1 MADNKK
7 YYYLKLKDNFF
18 DSDSMIVLESMPD
31 GYLYSNILL
40 KLYLRSLKNEGKL
53 MFNDRIPYNSTIL
66 AQVVRHNVGVIEK
79 ALKIFKELDLIEIMD
94 NGAIYILDI
103 QNFIGHSSSEADRI
117 REYRNKVNDEKGVQM
132 LQQTY
137 NKCTPEIEIEL
148 EKELELKKDIDIKKE
163 SCIQNVNK
171 MDTQI
176 RLDKNRLDKVRLDK
190 KKHSPEAEEILSYL
204 NLKSGSNYRLID
216 SNLKLIDSIL
226 KKGYSKQDCY
236 TVIDKKVQEW
246 SGTDMQQYLRPLT
259 LFSSKFDAYL
269 NQPMTR
275 KRSEFETTQDNL
287 KGLYDKFGG
296 DEDGEERNNKN
307 IFDI

>member
-1 MADNKK
+1 MAVKRMFSLKVIDTDLFLEMPISARLLYYDLGMRADDDGFVSSPKK
-7 YYYLKLKDNFF
+7 ISK
-18 DSDSMIVLESMPD
+18 MIGSSED
-31 GYLYSNILL
+31 DFKILL
-40 KLYLRSLKNEGKL
+40 AKGFIIPFESGVCVITHWKINNHIQK
-53 MFNDRIPYNSTIL
+53 DRYTATIYKSEFAML
-66 AQVVRHNVGVIEK
+66 TDNQGEYVSE
-79 ALKIFKELDLIEIMD
+79 MD
-94 NGAIYILDI
+94 
-103 QNFIGHSSSEADRI
+103 
-117 REYRNKVNDEKGVQM
+117 
-132 LQQTY
+132 
-137 NKCTPEIEIEL
+137 
-148 EKELELKKDIDIKKE
+148 KK
-163 SCIQNVNK
+163 CIQNVNK
-171 MDTQI
+171 MDTQN

-216 SNLKLIDSIL
+216 SNLKLIDAIL
-226 KKGYSKQDCY
+226 KKGYSKDDCM

-296 DEDGEERNNKN
+296 DLDGEERSSKN

>member
-66 AQVVRHNVGVIEK
+66 AQVVRHNVGVVEK

-117 REYRNKVNDEKGVQM
+117 REYRNKVNDEKDVQM

-137 NKCTPEIEIEL
+137 DKCTPEIEIEL
-148 EKELELKKDIDIKKE
+148 EKELKLKKDIDIKKE
-163 SCIQNVNK
+163 SCIQNVH
-171 MDTQI
+171 
-176 RLDKNRLDKVRLDK
+176 KVYTK
-190 KKHSPEAEEILSYL
+190 KKNSPEAKEILSYL

-216 SNLKLIDSIL
+216 TNLKLIDSIL
-226 KKGYSKQDCY
+226 KKGYTKEDCM

-275 KRSEFETTQDNL
+275 KRSNFEQTQDNL
-287 KGLYDKFGG
+287 KNLYDKYGG
-296 DEDGEERNNKN
+296 EQDGEERSSKN